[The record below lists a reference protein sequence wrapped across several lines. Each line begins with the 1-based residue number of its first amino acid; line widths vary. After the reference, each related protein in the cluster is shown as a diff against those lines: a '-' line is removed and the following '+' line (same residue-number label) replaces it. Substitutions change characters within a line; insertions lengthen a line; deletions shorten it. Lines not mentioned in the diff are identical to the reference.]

1 MASQLLAFEK
11 SVILM
16 QMQVEESFVS
26 VARST
31 GRPGV
36 VVFDRGLLDIP
47 ACKYART
54 VSTTSCRKQKENKAK
69 LICRHEHS
77 IGTCH
82 AYTVDLT
89 PRQRTAILR
98 CTILPGDRPDLPRDT
113 WLSVL
118 KDMGCT
124 EQQFAKRYD
133 LVRLG

>member
-54 VSTTSCRKQKENKAK
+54 VSHNVMQETERKQGKAH
-69 LICRHEHS
+69 LQ
-77 IGTCH
+77 
-82 AYTVDLT
+82 A
-89 PRQRTAILR
+89 
-98 CTILPGDRPDLPRDT
+98 
-113 WLSVL
+113 
-118 KDMGCT
+118 
-124 EQQFAKRYD
+124 
-133 LVRLG
+133 